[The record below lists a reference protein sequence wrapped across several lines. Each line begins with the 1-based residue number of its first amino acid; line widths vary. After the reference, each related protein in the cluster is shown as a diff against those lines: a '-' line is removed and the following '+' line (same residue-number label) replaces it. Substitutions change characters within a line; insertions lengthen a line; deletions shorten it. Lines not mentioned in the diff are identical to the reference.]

1 MPPLVVTRPQPEA
14 DQWVVQLHASG
25 IDSVALPLLHIGPST
40 HPRARAA
47 LQQALQQLAHYQA
60 LMFVSGNAVRFF
72 FAQLHAHGLQLSP
85 QQRLWAPGPG
95 TSQALRAAGV
105 PAQCIDE
112 PDAGAAQFDSEALW
126 QVVGTQLCAGQRL
139 LLVRGSDTDPASAAI
154 GQGRTWLTEQLQ
166 ARGVQVDFAPVYER
180 HPPIASAP
188 WLQQLDA
195 LRAQQALWLFSSSDA
210 VRHLQ
215 ALSAPRNWQA
225 HTALATHPR
234 IAQQALQAGFGRV
247 LDCKPALQ
255 AIALSIKSLA

>member
-1 MPPLVVTRPQPEA
+1 MAPLVVTRPQPEA
-14 DQWVVQLHASG
+14 GQWVAQLQAQG
-25 IDSVALPLLHIGPST
+25 IASVAFPLLHIGPST
-40 HPRARAA
+40 HPLAQAA
-47 LQQALQQLAHYQA
+47 LQHTLQQLAHYQA

-72 FAQLHAHGLQLSP
+72 FAQLQAHGLQLSA

-95 TSQALRAAGV
+95 TGQALLDAGAPAA
-105 PAQCIDE
+105 CIDQ
-112 PDAGAAQFDSEALW
+112 PDAAAAQFDSESLW
-126 QVVGTQLCAGQRL
+126 QVVGQQLHAGERL
-139 LLVRGSDTDPASAAI
+139 LLVRGSDNDPASAAQ
-154 GQGRTWLTEQLQ
+154 GQGRAWLTEQLQ
-166 ARGVQVDFAPVYER
+166 SRGVQVDFAPVYAR
-180 HPPIASAP
+180 HAP
-188 WLQQLDA
+188 TVTAHWLQQLDA

-215 ALSAPRNWQA
+215 ALSAPRNWQG